1 MMFRILLF
9 ISFFCLQSQ
18 AAIINQDS
26 LMLSATVIDEVQE
39 PLPYAT
45 VMLITEDGEIIKS
58 TTTDQK
64 GVFNLSAVETD
75 GLFVAVRFMGYKQ
88 MRIAIPLP
96 AVIQLEPTS
105 NTLQEILVKGKKAVY
120 KVSEGAFEIDVAKSE
135 LNKLPEIA
143 DVLAF
148 LPGLLSSGGRVVP
161 MLGGTPL
168 YILNGVEQKSYDRI
182 SALRPDQIKTVNV
195 NYYPPAKYSAQYGCI
210 ISITTNQQLT
220 DYFSAHMEH
229 NSLFGRRYT
238 EEDVLSISLAKKTW
252 DNFLS
257 YNFSHLNEDNT
268 GTNRYDILAPGGKVD
283 RSCISYNNE
292 IFSKPAHHI
301 TESFSYRPNQKFHVT
316 FQGDINISNKSAKS
330 QGDEYSNEYGQN
342 TLYSNTHQEKKVH
355 NISTNADLLVKYIIS
370 EKRQISVSGGYLY
383 ARTKSEI
390 DLMTNNENR
399 SWINGKNDYKAFNAK
414 IEYDYNSK
422 KGFSLNAGFQGNS
435 ILNKG
440 YSNYIFEDAASPFYN
455 TTSDLREDELS
466 LFATMNQKWNK
477 FFITAGLRGSIFHS
491 EYEQDK
497 INSITDTSFKLFP
510 RITAQWQLNSDLLFI
525 GSIIILNSRPMFRDI
540 SPLLNYVNPYL
551 YEKGNSSLKS
561 NDRYI
566 YSLAMVWK
574 NKFALQGRYIHDAK
588 AVLWKFTERPELNGA
603 LLNSPIN
610 VDYNT
615 WLFDASYSDKIGI
628 YRFAYNAQ
636 YRYIPTKIKFLDAY
650 APKDSKITF
659 SMVNQFDITK
669 QTMASVDLSY
679 SSKNGFLGV
688 LESPMYG
695 LSFWIRQCFFM
706 DNRLQIILR
715 GNDLLHKSA
724 SKKNVFIDNVKVQTT
739 PNVDSRFLLLTVRY
753 TFNGFKDTFRRLNT
767 NESNQNRLNM

>member
-105 NTLQEILVKGKKAVY
+105 NTLQEILVKGKKVVY

-292 IFSKPAHHI
+292 I
-301 TESFSYRPNQKFHVT
+301 QV
-316 FQGDINISNKSAKS
+316 S
-330 QGDEYSNEYGQN
+330 Q
-342 TLYSNTHQEKKVH
+342 V
-355 NISTNADLLVKYIIS
+355 
-370 EKRQISVSGGYLY
+370 
-383 ARTKSEI
+383 
-390 DLMTNNENR
+390 
-399 SWINGKNDYKAFNAK
+399 
-414 IEYDYNSK
+414 
-422 KGFSLNAGFQGNS
+422 
-435 ILNKG
+435 
-440 YSNYIFEDAASPFYN
+440 P
-455 TTSDLREDELS
+455 
-466 LFATMNQKWNK
+466 
-477 FFITAGLRGSIFHS
+477 
-491 EYEQDK
+491 
-497 INSITDTSFKLFP
+497 
-510 RITAQWQLNSDLLFI
+510 
-525 GSIIILNSRPMFRDI
+525 
-540 SPLLNYVNPYL
+540 
-551 YEKGNSSLKS
+551 
-561 NDRYI
+561 
-566 YSLAMVWK
+566 
-574 NKFALQGRYIHDAK
+574 
-588 AVLWKFTERPELNGA
+588 
-603 LLNSPIN
+603 
-610 VDYNT
+610 
-615 WLFDASYSDKIGI
+615 
-628 YRFAYNAQ
+628 
-636 YRYIPTKIKFLDAY
+636 
-650 APKDSKITF
+650 
-659 SMVNQFDITK
+659 
-669 QTMASVDLSY
+669 
-679 SSKNGFLGV
+679 
-688 LESPMYG
+688 
-695 LSFWIRQCFFM
+695 
-706 DNRLQIILR
+706 
-715 GNDLLHKSA
+715 
-724 SKKNVFIDNVKVQTT
+724 
-739 PNVDSRFLLLTVRY
+739 
-753 TFNGFKDTFRRLNT
+753 
-767 NESNQNRLNM
+767 